1 MSKSL
6 DTAFITIFDNEVKQ
20 AYQGM
25 GMSLRAAVKT
35 KSVKGSTVRFQNIGR
50 GTATVRVTQS
60 DVTVMNLAHTVVSAT
75 MVDYTAAEYTDIF
88 DQEKVNFE
96 EREPI
101 VLAIAGAIGRRDDQI
116 ILDAW
121 DAASTTLTVAKTVG
135 TNNAAD
141 GTKVRRAKRLLDDQG
156 VSTSD
161 RFFIHSPQ
169 FLEQLLGNTAA
180 TSIDFNSVRLLVDGE
195 IDTWLGFK
203 WIMVEDRSSNEG
215 GLPIAGND
223 RTNYAVHK
231 TACGLGLNLDKKV
244 EINYIAEK
252 TSWLVNGLYSAG
264 AVAIDA
270 LGIVEIVVDES
281 VVIAN

>member
-20 AYQGM
+20 AYQGL

-35 KSVKGSTVRFQNIGR
+35 KTAKGSTVRFQNIGK

-135 TNNAAD
+135 ANDGAD
-141 GTKVRRAKRLLDDQG
+141 GTKIRRAKRLLDDQG
-156 VSTSD
+156 VPTSD
-161 RFFIHSPQ
+161 RFFVHSPQ

-180 TSIDFNSVRLLVDGE
+180 TSIDFNNVRLLVDGE
-195 IDTWLGFK
+195 LDTWLGFK
-203 WIMVEDRSSNEG
+203 WIMIEARTVEG
-215 GLPIAGND
+215 GLPLAGND

-244 EINYIAEK
+244 EINYVPEK

-281 VVIAN
+281 VVVNN

>member
-6 DTAFITIFDNEVKQ
+6 DTAFITIFDNEVKHVS
-20 AYQGM
+20 QGM

-35 KSVKGSTVRFQNIGR
+35 KSVKGSTVRFQKIGR

-101 VLAIAGAIGRRDDQI
+101 VQAIAGAIGRRDDQI

-135 TNNAAD
+135 ANNAAD

-156 VSTSD
+156 VPTSD
-161 RFFIHSPQ
+161 RFFIHSTQ
-169 FLEQLLGNTAA
+169 FLEQLLGNTTA
-180 TSIDFNSVRLLVDGE
+180 TSIDYNAVRLLVDGE

-203 WIMVEDRSSNEG
+203 WIMIKDRSSNEG

-223 RTNYAVHK
+223 RVNYAVHK
-231 TACGLGLNLDKKV
+231 TACGLGINLDKKV

-270 LGIVEIVVDES
+270 LGIVEVTIDES
-281 VVIAN
+281 VVVNS

>member
-1 MSKSL
+1 MSKTL
-6 DTAFITIFDNEVKQ
+6 DAAFITIFDTEVKQ

-35 KSVKGSTVRFQNIGR
+35 KTTKGSTVRFQNIGK
-50 GTATVRVTQS
+50 GLATVRITQS
-60 DVTVMNLAHTVVSAT
+60 DVTVMNLAHTVVNAT

-135 TNNAAD
+135 ANDGAD
-141 GTKVRRAKRLLDDQG
+141 GTKIRRAKRLLDDQG
-156 VSTSD
+156 VPTSD
-161 RFFIHSPQ
+161 RFFVHSPQ

-180 TSIDFNSVRLLVDGE
+180 TSIDFNNVRLLVDGE
-195 IDTWLGFK
+195 LDTWLGFK
-203 WIMVEDRSSNEG
+203 WIMIEARTAEG
-215 GLPIAGND
+215 GLPLAGND

-244 EINYIAEK
+244 EINYVPEK

-281 VVIAN
+281 VVVNN